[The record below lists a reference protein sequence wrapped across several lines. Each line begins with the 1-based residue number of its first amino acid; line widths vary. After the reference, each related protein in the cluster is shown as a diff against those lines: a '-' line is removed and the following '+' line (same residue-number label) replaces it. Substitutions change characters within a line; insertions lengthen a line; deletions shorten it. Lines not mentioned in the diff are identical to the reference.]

1 MIPNLHICQYLKDS
15 GGISREPYFCL
26 QYKYL
31 HFCQC
36 IIADTVTQC
45 IIFLGHGLTVWFGN
59 MLLLLHVVIEVVT
72 LLL

>member
-1 MIPNLHICQYLKDS
+1 M
-15 GGISREPYFCL
+15 SREHYFCL

-36 IIADTVTQC
+36 IIAVTETKYVR
-45 IIFLGHGLTVWFGN
+45 FFGHVLTVLFGN
-59 MLLLLHVVIEVVT
+59 MLLLLSVIIEVVT